1 MQETVKDRFECRQCG
16 NCCRSDSMLPLTLDD
31 IYRIADFLD
40 MQPDEFFE
48 QYCKEMVIGGSVTP
62 MAYLSR
68 ENGCPFLKDSLCSIH
83 FVKPLLCKYMPSTI
97 FGSHQYLRSKMPPG
111 CDVQRA
117 RQGWKINDTD
127 AIKERYMVSMIL
139 TSIYYSNYGKFE
151 YENAKPYIY
160 RILLINRNRNN
171 LYDMVDN
178 RKLKN

>member
-1 MQETVKDRFECRQCG
+1 MI
-16 NCCRSDSMLPLTLDD
+16 PLTLDD
-31 IYRIADFLD
+31 IYRMADFLD
-40 MQPDEFFE
+40 MEPDDFFE
-48 QYCKEMVIGGSVTP
+48 TYCEEMPLASNTP
-62 MAYLSR
+62 MAYLVR
-68 ENGCPFLKDSLCSIH
+68 EKGCPFLEDNLCSIH

-97 FGSHQYLRSKMPPG
+97 FGSYQYLRSKMPAT

-117 RQGWKINDTD
+117 KPGWKVNDTD
-127 AIKERYMVSMIL
+127 SIKERYMVSMIL
-139 TSIYYSNYGKFE
+139 TSIYYSNYGTFK